1 MMSNLVNL
9 KTSRKLV
16 LVFALLAATISWT
29 DGLESPSDEY
39 ITESLKS
46 GAVVWAVARGINGV
60 VSTLKG
66 TEINPP
72 FITFAVGE
80 VLDPIDDLIERFSGL
95 LMLALGSLALQ
106 KLLLVIFGHYGFSVL
121 ITLLFLLLS
130 LSATYARFGTWFN
143 PLLKL
148 FCITIALHFSMA
160 AAILANSL
168 VDKVFLQEADD
179 EHIAGM
185 VELNDELSTLSN
197 ARADAP
203 TEEEVAAA
211 SFQLDALREL
221 ETAQQQ
227 DIDELRLQLDGLN
240 AEMDGM
246 RSEVSMVCRLNPLCD
261 EGESINAK
269 KLEIQSK
276 KAALS
281 AAESANE
288 STAAEIKEQREYLE
302 CAAKQQAGE
311 ACTFWGRT
319 QSLVSPS
326 EWKKRF
332 SIAGDRMTDYA
343 ANVLNVITL
352 WLAKTIVVPLFF
364 LYLLVQGYKLAF
376 RNLFVSN
383 AESDPS

>member
-1 MMSNLVNL
+1 M
-9 KTSRKLV
+9 
-16 LVFALLAATISWT
+16 
-29 DGLESPSDEY
+29 
-39 ITESLKS
+39 
-46 GAVVWAVARGINGV
+46 
-60 VSTLKG
+60 
-66 TEINPP
+66 
-72 FITFAVGE
+72 
-80 VLDPIDDLIERFSGL
+80 
-95 LMLALGSLALQ
+95 
-106 KLLLVIFGHYGFSVL
+106 IFGHYGFSVL

-376 RNLFVSN
+376 RNLLVSN